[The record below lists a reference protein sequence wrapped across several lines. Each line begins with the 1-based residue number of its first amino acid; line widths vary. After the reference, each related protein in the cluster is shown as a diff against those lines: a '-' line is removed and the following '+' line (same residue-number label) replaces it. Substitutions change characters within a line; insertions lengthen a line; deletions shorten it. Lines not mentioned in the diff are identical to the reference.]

1 MKKKIS
7 VAIDEELFE
16 WIEKQVQERRFA
28 SVSHAVNY
36 CVNKVETM
44 ENPKA

>member
-7 VAIDEELFE
+7 VAVDEDLLA
-16 WIEKQVQERRFA
+16 WIEKQVQKKRFA

-36 CVNKVETM
+36 CLNEIRGR
-44 ENPKA
+44 ESS